1 MSGGRVRGVVAA
13 AAAIAAG
20 VALQGCGLGDT
31 GADVVNGK
39 ALFVGEGQCSACHAL
54 ARANAQGVVGPDLD
68 QAWQQAEKDGLG
80 RSTYEGIVHQQIL
93 HPSREPQVDPATG
106 KPYPQPMPAN
116 LVTGQDAKDVA
127 AYVAQAAAAPGED
140 GGRLAQVGPQQSDE
154 VAMAQDGTLSIPA
167 DPSGALAYQFGSAE
181 APAGQLTIDSEN
193 EASIPHNIALEGGG
207 VDEVGPE
214 VQDGGVSEIEVDLQ
228 PGEYTFYCSVPGHR
242 AGGMEGTLTVE

>member
-1 MSGGRVRGVVAA
+1 MSGGRVRVVVAA

-20 VALQGCGLGDT
+20 VALQGCGLGET

-39 ALFVGEGQCSACHAL
+39 ALFVGEGQCSACHTL
-54 ARANAQGVVGPDLD
+54 ARADAQGVVGPNLVE
-68 QAWQQAEKDGLG
+68 AWQQADKEGLG
-80 RSTYEGIVHQQIL
+80 RSTFEGIVHKQIL
-93 HPSREPQVDPATG
+93 HPSRAAQVDPLTG

-140 GGRLAQVGPQQSDE
+140 GGRLAQVGPQQSKE
-154 VAMAQDGTLSIPA
+154 VAKAANGTLSIPA
-167 DPSGALAYQFGSAE
+167 DPSGAIAYEFGAAE
-181 APAGQLTIDSEN
+181 APAGQLTIDSKN
-193 EASIPHNIALEGGG
+193 DASIPHDIALEGDG

-214 VQDGGVSEIEVDLQ
+214 VQGGDVSEIEVDLQ